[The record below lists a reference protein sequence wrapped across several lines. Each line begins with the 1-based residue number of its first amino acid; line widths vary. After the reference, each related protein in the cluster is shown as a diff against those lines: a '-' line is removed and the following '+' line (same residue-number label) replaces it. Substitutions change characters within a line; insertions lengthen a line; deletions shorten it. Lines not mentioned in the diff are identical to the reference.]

1 MAEQKYAATS
11 DGMFKGYLEP
21 EMAQDYF
28 AEMEKQSVVQQL
40 ARKIPLGPTGVHIPH
55 WTGDVS
61 AQWVGEGEEKP
72 ITKGDMSMQSVV
84 PHKIATIFAAS
95 SEVVRANPGNYLGTM
110 RTKVAE
116 AIAIAFDQAVIAG
129 TNTPFGAY
137 IDETTK
143 SISINPDTYDGVN
156 GALGL
161 LVA

>member
-1 MAEQKYAATS
+1 MAEKIYAATG
-11 DGMFKGYLEP
+11 DEMFKGYLEP

-28 AEMEKQSVVQQL
+28 KEIEQTSIIQQVS
-40 ARKIPLGPTGVHIPH
+40 RKIPLGTTGIHIPH
-55 WTGDVS
+55 WTGDVQ

-72 ITKGDMSMQSVV
+72 ITKGDMTMQTVV

-137 IDETTK
+137 IDQTTK
-143 SISINPDTYDGVN
+143 SISINPDT
-156 GALGL
+156 
-161 LVA
+161 